1 MKNLMKNTINI
12 TKLEAEAI
20 QAIAIN
26 EYNICNGSIPDTAE
40 DTQTFVFS
48 LSEEERI
55 DVNRNWIP
63 CPLNKRNISGVISS
77 LVKKELVW
85 EDIGAGEGL
94 VAEGLNENAIALTEK
109 GFEVFKTLL

>member
-1 MKNLMKNTINI
+1 MKNTINI

-26 EYNICNGSIPDTAE
+26 EYNIWNGGIPKQAE
-40 DTQTFVFS
+40 ETQTFVFS
-48 LSEEERI
+48 LSDGERI
-55 DVNRNWIP
+55 DVNNKWIP

-77 LVKKELVW
+77 LVKKELAW
-85 EDIGAGEGL
+85 EDKGAGEGL